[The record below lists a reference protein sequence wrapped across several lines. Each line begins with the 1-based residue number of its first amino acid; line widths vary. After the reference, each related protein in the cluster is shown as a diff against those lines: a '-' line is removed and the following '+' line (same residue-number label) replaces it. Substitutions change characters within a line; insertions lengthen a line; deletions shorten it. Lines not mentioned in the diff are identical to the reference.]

1 MVSRCI
7 IGGMVAVAV
16 MLAALPLTADT
27 TLDIRGSDGLKST
40 IQVRNGKGRM
50 STDGRGEYLL
60 YDNRTGT
67 ITYVEPEQQQYTQ
80 LTAAE
85 LQSTVQTAANIK
97 QSMAPYMANML
108 AGLPAEQRK
117 MIEQRMGAIPGA
129 PAAGKPV
136 KPADISIVSRGRHS
150 IAGLRCQASGILKNG
165 HPAAEVCMVTA
176 PGGKLSNRDF
186 ATLEALV
193 TLSRSMAG
201 TASGLLGGM
210 VEQFDLLAADLNGVP
225 VAVRDIEHDKRYQ
238 VVAVSNVALSDRLF
252 NGYGMFQKQAAP
264 NLFR

>member
-1 MVSRCI
+1 
-7 IGGMVAVAV
+7 MVATSLA
-16 MLAALPLTADT
+16 LAAMPVAADI
-27 TLDIRGSDGLKST
+27 TLKVHGSDGLKSV

-50 STDGRGEYLL
+50 SSDGRGEYLL
-60 YDNRTGT
+60 YDSRTGT

-117 MIEQRMGAIPGA
+117 MIEQRMGAMPGA

-136 KPADISIVSRGRHS
+136 KPADIRTVNRGRHS
-150 IAGLRCQASGILKNG
+150 IAGLHCQASGILKDG
-165 HPAAEVCMVTA
+165 QPAAEVCMLTG
-176 PGGKLSNRDF
+176 PSGKLSNRDF
-186 ATLEALV
+186 VTLEALV

-210 VEQFDLLAADLNGVP
+210 VEQFDLLAADLHGVP
-225 VAVRDIEHDKRYQ
+225 VAVKDIEHGKRYQ

-252 NGYGMFQKQAAP
+252 NGYGIFQKQELP
-264 NLFR
+264 GLFR

>member
-1 MVSRCI
+1 
-7 IGGMVAVAV
+7 MVAASLT
-16 MLAALPLTADT
+16 LAAMPVPADI
-27 TLDIRGSDGLKST
+27 TLKVQGSDGLKSV

-50 STDGRGEYLL
+50 SSDGRGEYLL
-60 YDNRTGT
+60 YDSQTAT
-67 ITYVEPEQQQYTQ
+67 ITYVEPQQQQYTQ

-117 MIEQRMGAIPGA
+117 MIEQRMGGIPGA

-136 KPADISIVSRGRHS
+136 KPADIRTVDRGRHS
-150 IAGLRCQASGILKNG
+150 IAGLQCQASGIIKNG
-165 HPAAEVCMVTA
+165 QPAAEVCMATA
-176 PGGKLSNRDF
+176 ASGKLSNRDF

-225 VAVRDIEHDKRYQ
+225 LAVRDIEHGKRYQ
-238 VVAVSNVALSDRLF
+238 VVAASNVALSDRLF
-252 NGYGMFQKQAAP
+252 NGYGMFKKQEVP
-264 NLFR
+264 GLFR